1 MPNTLFISIQN
12 IRTGQSRYFMAFDKL
27 GNVVTTPSLVLAFD
41 FGADINSAQFT
52 KARIIREFEFIGD
65 DRDFSISISDF

>member
-12 IRTGQSRYFMAFDKL
+12 VRTGQSRYFMAFDKL

-41 FGADINSAQFT
+41 FGVDINSAQFT
-52 KARIIREFEFIGD
+52 KARVIREFEFIGD
-65 DRDFSISISDF
+65 DKDFEVTIVDF

>member
-12 IRTGQSRYFMAFDKL
+12 VRTGQSRYFMTFDTL

-41 FGADINSAQFT
+41 FGVDINSAQFT
-52 KARIIREFEFIGD
+52 KARVIREFEFIGD
-65 DRDFSISISDF
+65 DKDFEVTIVDF